1 MMDVRRATIDDVD
14 AIAPLFDLY
23 RSFYEQPS
31 DLALARRFIGERLQ
45 QNESV
50 IFLAKVGGKAVGFTQ
65 LFPSFSSVGA
75 THVWILNDLYVDA
88 ASRRQGVAQA
98 LLQAATE
105 FARADGARRLELET
119 DHTNESAQALY
130 RRLGWELFDGTLRFR
145 LPLGVC

>member
-1 MMDVRRATIDDVD
+1 MMDVRRATIEDVD

-31 DLALARRFIGERLQ
+31 DPALAHRFISERLQ
-45 QNESV
+45 QGESV
-50 IFLAKVGGKAVGFTQ
+50 IFLAEVADKAVGFTQ

-75 THVWILNDLYVDA
+75 TRVWVLNDLYVDA
-88 ASRRQGVAQA
+88 AARRQGVAQT

-119 DHTNESAQALY
+119 DHSNDSAQTLY
-130 RRLGWELFDGTLRFR
+130 RRLGWELYEGTLRFR
-145 LPLGVC
+145 LSLNP